1 MKKFLAKCEVEEQV
15 FNVFTMTVYR
25 MVIYP
30 KVLNHIDVAVIDLV
44 EQVNNQAN
52 PVPAIIT
59 KTIRSLNFCRKKG
72 EGQLSGVYSFCIF
85 GLEVIFGANIKNHS
99 NIYGHI
105 CTHK

>member
-1 MKKFLAKCEVEEQV
+1 
-15 FNVFTMTVYR
+15 MTVYR

-30 KVLNHIDVAVIDLV
+30 KVLNHIDVAMIDLV

-85 GLEVIFGANIKNHS
+85 GLEAIFGTTIQNHS
-99 NIYGHI
+99 STLW
-105 CTHK
+105 THLYP